1 LTLRGRK
8 GLKTQARGLYRGL
21 ERGIMKPS
29 KKEKIEVDI
38 QKLFGNNAAE
48 LLAYLRSKYWYEAAI
63 SEDEKEV

>member
-1 LTLRGRK
+1 
-8 GLKTQARGLYRGL
+8 
-21 ERGIMKPS
+21 MKPS